1 MRKIEQR
8 MVNAINNKVNYRES
22 NTEVIIKGANVFV
35 RLYDTYIYAKVRGK
49 VYFSDGGFN
58 TATTRS
64 RFHIDFNNCKYRVDG
79 TNELLIINDSFLKD
93 TIILDIHQIMFIE
106 TNFKH

>member
-1 MRKIEQR
+1 MNVNQLRK
-8 MVNAINNKVNYRES
+8 AIKVAKAES
-22 NTEVIIKGANVFV
+22 KVI
-35 RLYDTYIYAKVRGK
+35 YIAIPDV
-49 VYFSDGGFN
+49 
-58 TATTRS
+58 

-93 TIILDIHQIMFIE
+93 TIVLDIHQIMFIE

>member
-1 MRKIEQR
+1 MNVNQLRK
-8 MVNAINNKVNYRES
+8 AIKLAKSESKV
-22 NTEVIIKGANVFV
+22 IHI
-35 RLYDTYIYAKVRGK
+35 
-49 VYFSDGGFN
+49 
-58 TATTRS
+58 ATPDV

-93 TIILDIHQIMFIE
+93 TIVLDIHQIMFIE

>member
-1 MRKIEQR
+1 MNVNQLRK
-8 MVNAINNKVNYRES
+8 AIKVAKAES
-22 NTEVIIKGANVFV
+22 KVIHI
-35 RLYDTYIYAKVRGK
+35 
-49 VYFSDGGFN
+49 
-58 TATTRS
+58 ATPDV
-64 RFHIDFNNCKYRVDG
+64 RFHIDFNNCKYRIDG

>member
-1 MRKIEQR
+1 MNVNQLRK
-8 MVNAINNKVNYRES
+8 AIKLAKSESKVIHIAIPD
-22 NTEVIIKGANVFV
+22 V
-35 RLYDTYIYAKVRGK
+35 
-49 VYFSDGGFN
+49 
-58 TATTRS
+58 

-93 TIILDIHQIMFIE
+93 TIVLDIHQIMFIE

>member
-1 MRKIEQR
+1 MNVNQLRK
-8 MVNAINNKVNYRES
+8 AIKVAKAES
-22 NTEVIIKGANVFV
+22 KVIHI
-35 RLYDTYIYAKVRGK
+35 
-49 VYFSDGGFN
+49 
-58 TATTRS
+58 ATPDV

>member
-1 MRKIEQR
+1 MN
-8 MVNAINNKVNYRES
+8 VNQLRNAIKVAKAESKVIYIAINN
-22 NTEVIIKGANVFV
+22 
-35 RLYDTYIYAKVRGK
+35 
-49 VYFSDGGFN
+49 
-58 TATTRS
+58 S

-93 TIILDIHQIMFIE
+93 TIVLDIHQIMFIE

>member
-1 MRKIEQR
+1 MNVNQLRKAIKLAKAESK
-8 MVNAINNKVNYRES
+8 VIYIAINN
-22 NTEVIIKGANVFV
+22 
-35 RLYDTYIYAKVRGK
+35 
-49 VYFSDGGFN
+49 
-58 TATTRS
+58 S

-93 TIILDIHQIMFIE
+93 TIVLDIHQIMFIE

>member
-1 MRKIEQR
+1 MNVNQLRK
-8 MVNAINNKVNYRES
+8 AIKVAKAES
-22 NTEVIIKGANVFV
+22 KVI
-35 RLYDTYIYAKVRGK
+35 YI
-49 VYFSDGGFN
+49 
-58 TATTRS
+58 ATPDV

>member
-1 MRKIEQR
+1 MNVNQLRK
-8 MVNAINNKVNYRES
+8 AIKLAKAES
-22 NTEVIIKGANVFV
+22 KVIIHIAIPDV
-35 RLYDTYIYAKVRGK
+35 
-49 VYFSDGGFN
+49 
-58 TATTRS
+58 

-93 TIILDIHQIMFIE
+93 TIVLDIHQIMFIE

>member
-1 MRKIEQR
+1 MNVNQLRK
-8 MVNAINNKVNYRES
+8 AIKLAKTESKVIHIAIPD
-22 NTEVIIKGANVFV
+22 V
-35 RLYDTYIYAKVRGK
+35 
-49 VYFSDGGFN
+49 
-58 TATTRS
+58 

-93 TIILDIHQIMFIE
+93 TIVLDIHQIMFIE